1 MNVFFLSLIIIFA
14 AGVIPFLTLRWFSAN
29 RYIYSGLTTIGCI
42 TGLCSLVNST
52 AGSCQTEWSWTWL
65 HSLTLTFSLDS
76 LSSFFLLPVFL
87 VCPLAAIYSFGYFDQ
102 QEKNLRNSVSFF
114 FTNILILSMTLV
126 IAAGNLIT
134 FALAWELMSLSS
146 YFLVMYDY
154 TKETTRKAGYLY
166 FIFAQTGALFIFA
179 SFGIIF
185 SHTGHLLFNGAATLP
200 DQAKLLVFFLAFI
213 GFASKA
219 GVFPFHVWLPHAHP
233 AAPSHISAIMSGV
246 MIKMGI
252 YGIFRMYF
260 ALGSTD
266 LLVGQIILFFGMISA
281 VLGVVY
287 ALGKHNLKR
296 LLAYHSVENI
306 GIILMGM
313 GFGMIGIHHK
323 NAIMTGFGFG
333 GALLHVF
340 NHSLFKS
347 LLFFGAGNIIKET
360 GTACIDE
367 MGGLMKKMTI
377 TGKTFLTGS
386 VSISGLPPFNG
397 FVSEFLIYFSAFQG
411 LQYDH
416 STLLSSI
423 LAIIS
428 LAVTGGLASFCFT
441 KVVGIVFLGEP
452 RTKAAAMAMERSR
465 FMTLP
470 MLIPAIGC
478 LAIGIFPQFFIN
490 TVFAALVDLPG
501 ITAVDPELVDTV
513 GANLALASRLFLLL
527 LTSVILCR
535 KLLYRKKDI
544 TRSSTW
550 GCGFTRP
557 STRIQ
562 YTGTS
567 YARSVIDFFRPFVLI
582 HETTILL
589 DKIFPGRIHY
599 KNHMED
605 IVEAGLTK
613 GFSEPLLTLL
623 KKLRWIQHGNIQL
636 YIGYIISTV
645 LVLLLILFK

>member
-1 MNVFFLSLIIIFA
+1 MNAFSLSFIIIFA
-14 AGVIPFLTLRWFSAN
+14 AGVIPFLTLRWFSAS

-42 TGLCSLVNST
+42 AGLWSLINST
-52 AGSCQTEWSWTWL
+52 AGSAQTEWSWIWL

-76 LSSFFLLPVFL
+76 LSSYFLLPVFL
-87 VCPLAAIYSFGYFDQ
+87 VCPLAAIYSFGYFDE
-102 QEKNLRNSVSFF
+102 QEKGLRNSVSFF

-126 IAAGNLIT
+126 ITAGNLIT
-134 FALAWELMSLSS
+134 FALSWELMSLSS

-154 TKETTRKAGYLY
+154 SKENTRKAGYLY

-185 SHTGHLLFNGAATLP
+185 SHTGHLLFSGAAALP
-200 DQAKLLVFFLAFI
+200 DQAKQLVFFLAFI

-266 LLVGQIILFFGMISA
+266 LLQGQTILFFGMISA
-281 VLGVVY
+281 ILGVVY

-313 GFGMIGIHHK
+313 GLGMIGMGHQ
-323 NAIMTGFGFG
+323 NAVMAGFGFG
-333 GALLHVF
+333 GALLHVL

-347 LLFFGAGNIIKET
+347 LLFFGAGSVITET
-360 GTACIDE
+360 GSAHIDE

-377 TGKTFLTGS
+377 TGKSFLTGS

-397 FVSEFLIYFSAFQG
+397 FISEFLVYFAAFQG
-411 LQYDH
+411 LQYGH

-428 LAVTGGLASFCFT
+428 LAVTGGLASFCFI

-452 RTKAAAMAMERSR
+452 RTNGAAVAMEKSSA
-465 FMTLP
+465 MTLP
-470 MLIPAIGC
+470 MIIPAICC
-478 LAIGIFPQFFIN
+478 LMIGIFPQIFIN
-490 TVFAALVDLPG
+490 AAFAALADLPG
-501 ITAVDPELVDTV
+501 ITAVNPKLVDTV
-513 GANLALASRLFLLL
+513 GADLALASRLFLFLL
-527 LTSVILCR
+527 ATVMLCR
-535 KLLYRKKDI
+535 KLLYRKKEI
-544 TRSSTW
+544 TQSSTW

-567 YARSVIDFFRPFVLI
+567 YARSVIDFFRPFVLV
-582 HETTILL
+582 HETAVLL

-599 KNHMED
+599 KNHTED
-605 IVEAGLTK
+605 IAEVGLTK
-613 GFSEPLLTLL
+613 GFSEPLLALL
-623 KKLRWIQHGNIQL
+623 KKLRWIQHGNVQL

-645 LVLLLILFK
+645 LVLLLILFT